1 MDFFF
6 LNVVHTLM
14 SEKLIFLFHSRV
26 RYYIG
31 PQSYCNWPD
40 KEARDKME
48 RDVQTIQTK
57 ADQIYNKFKSFFA
70 YQVVLIISVF
80 LL

>member
-1 MDFFF
+1 MR
-6 LNVVHTLM
+6 
-14 SEKLIFLFHSRV
+14 K
-26 RYYIG
+26 YIG

-48 RDVQTIQTK
+48 RAVLTIQTK

-70 YQVVLIISVF
+70 YQVSKEIRHDRQVAEHHFRRETELSGKC
-80 LL
+80 LRLK